1 MPDKFSKEVRSRI
14 MSSIR
19 GKNTKPELA
28 VRKILWM
35 QGKRYRVHDRSVF
48 GTPDISNKSKRL
60 AVFIDGCFW
69 HGCSRCYKEPKSNTE
84 FWRSKISR
92 NKDRRK
98 VVRSRLRK
106 QGITILQFWEHQ
118 VLSNPDKVVEGISR
132 HL

>member
-84 FWRSKISR
+84 YWRSKITR
-92 NKDRRK
+92 NKNRRK
-98 VVRSRLRK
+98 LVRSKLSE
-106 QGITILQFWEHQ
+106 QGFTMLQFWEHQ
-118 VLSNPDKVVEGISR
+118 VLSNPGKVVEGISSY
-132 HL
+132 L

>member
-1 MPDKFSKEVRSRI
+1 MPDKFSKEIRSKI

-28 VRKILWM
+28 VRKILWTS
-35 QGKRYRVHDRSVF
+35 GKRYRVHDKSVF
-48 GTPDISNKSKRL
+48 GTPDISNKSKKV

-84 FWRSKISR
+84 YWRSKITR
-92 NKDRRK
+92 NKNRRK
-98 VVRSRLRK
+98 LVRSKLRE
-106 QGITILQFWEHQ
+106 QGFTMLQFWEHQ

-132 HL
+132 YL